1 MKWVSLSSVLAA
13 CLALGAPALLTGC
26 GASVADYCEQ
36 MCDCEGCSDN
46 QLDDCIDEGEDVE
59 DDAEREGCDDQFDE
73 LISCLDDEAECR
85 GDDFDADGCEEEED
99 DLDDCLDSSSGSGDP
114 PEASG
119 SSSGSPGE

>member
-1 MKWVSLSSVLAA
+1 MKLVSLSSLLAA

-36 MCDCEGCSDN
+36 LCDCEGCSDN
-46 QLDDCIDEGEDVE
+46 ELDECIDEGEDVQ

-85 GDDFDADGCEEEED
+85 GDDFDADGCESEED
-99 DLDDCLDSSSGSGDP
+99 NLDDCLGPSTGGGDP
-114 PEASG
+114 PEG